1 VSGPRVGFDLRPALL
16 TRTGV
21 GRVARELWRALSRRD
36 DLVLRPYAAMAARPR
51 VGLAPPG
58 LRAPWFPARLQQALA
73 PLGFSART
81 LLGPLDLFQHTDL
94 VYAPTGRVPEVLLLH
109 DLSFLRGQG
118 WHDPGFAQRVGPRV
132 RAAAARAAALVT
144 GCERVAREIT
154 ALGLAPAAR
163 VHVVAWGADHVDPA
177 PRPDDAACLA
187 RLRRDAG
194 LRPDGPLV
202 LLPGTRE
209 PRKNQLAALAPVL
222 RARGA
227 ARGAPAVALLAG
239 PRGWGVP
246 ELEARLL
253 DPRLRGAAGA
263 TGELDEDDLAALL
276 RGADLVLYASFE
288 EGFGLPVAEA
298 LHCGRAVITAR
309 DSAMQDLF
317 PGAVAAVDPRDPRA
331 IEGAVAALLA
341 DPAARAALGEAGRRA
356 AAPFTWEAA
365 AARMAGIYHGVAASV
380 DSPAP

>member
-1 VSGPRVGFDLRPALL
+1 MSGPRVGFDLRPALL

-36 DLVLRPYAAMAARPR
+36 DLLLRPYAAMAARPR
-51 VGLAPPG
+51 AGLAPTG
-58 LRAPWFPARLQQALA
+58 VHAPWFPARLQQALA

-94 VYAPTGRVPEVLLLH
+94 VYAPAGRTPEVLLLH

-118 WHDPGFAQRVGPRV
+118 WHDPGFAARVGPRV
-132 RAAAARAAALVT
+132 RAAAARAAAVVA
-144 GCERVAREIT
+144 GCERVARDIA
-154 ALGLAPAAR
+154 ALDLAPAAR

-177 PRPDDAACLA
+177 PRADDAARLA

-194 LRPDGPLV
+194 LPAEGPLV

-209 PRKNQLAALAPVL
+209 PRKNQLAALEAVL
-222 RARGA
+222 RARRA
-227 ARGAPAVALLAG
+227 ARGPPAVALLAG

-263 TGELDEDDLAALL
+263 AGELDEADLQALL

-298 LHCGRAVITAR
+298 LRCGRAVVTSR
-309 DSAMQDLF
+309 DSAMSDLF
-317 PGAVAAVDPRDPRA
+317 PGAIAAVDPRDPRA
-331 IEGAVAALLA
+331 LEGALAALLA
-341 DPAARAALGEAGRRA
+341 DPSARAALGEAGRRA
-356 AAPFTWEAA
+356 TAPFTWESAA
-365 AARMAGIYHGVAASV
+365 AGMARIYHDVAASV